1 MAKRVRSKSLVF
13 EFMQFSEIERLP
25 SKERISK
32 IIKIVKSNK
41 IILLEGRFR
50 KQEEA
55 QLIQKT
61 MESIDSSFKGIEI
74 AVINPSRENYTFI
87 EKVRSTLASLLLG
100 EREGFTLIGPASVI
114 KDIKQ
119 NPKQLNQLSINLS

>member
-1 MAKRVRSKSLVF
+1 MAKKIDTKSLIF
-13 EFMQFSEIERLP
+13 EFMQFNEIEKLS

-32 IIKIVKSNK
+32 VLDIVRSDK

-61 MESIDSSFKGIEI
+61 MEAIDNSFKGIEI
-74 AVINPSRENYTFI
+74 AVINPSRDNSNFI
-87 EKVRSTLASLLLG
+87 DKVRSTLASLLLG

-114 KDIKQ
+114 KEIKQ
-119 NPKQLNQLSINLS
+119 NPKRLNQLSINLS